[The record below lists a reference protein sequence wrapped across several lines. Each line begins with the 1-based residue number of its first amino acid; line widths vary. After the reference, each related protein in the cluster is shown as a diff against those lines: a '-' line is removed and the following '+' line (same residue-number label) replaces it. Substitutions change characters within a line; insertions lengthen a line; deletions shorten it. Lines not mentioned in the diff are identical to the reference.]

1 MRKYLP
7 DFIFGLLVII
17 LILQISCIRK
27 TEPKKDDFLGTT
39 QTEEPKK
46 EKDKTRIHV
55 IDGGAWTQYQI
66 VEVDGHEYLCNA
78 AHGGMV
84 HLESCPCKKKL

>member
-1 MRKYLP
+1 MKKYKA

-17 LILQISCIRK
+17 LIAQIACVRK
-27 TEPKKDDFLGTT
+27 VEKPKDDFLGTT

-46 EKDKTRIHV
+46 EETRIHV
-55 IDGGAWTQYQI
+55 IDSGGTFSVYQI
-66 VEVDGHEYLCNA
+66 VEVDGHQYLCNYK
-78 AHGGMV
+78 GGMV